1 MKRHIPNVISLMN
14 LLSGSLSVVLLLYYK
29 QAEWAAW
36 LICIAAVFDFFDG
49 FTARLLGAYSE
60 LGKQLDSLSD
70 LVSFGLAPA
79 LLLFFLL
86 QEKVGTGW
94 ESFLPFLSL
103 FIALFSAL
111 RLGIFNIDPEQS
123 SSFKGLP
130 TPASALL
137 IVSLV
142 LIQEYQ
148 AASFLGPYVLNKW
161 FLLLLVVLLP
171 VLLVSKLPLFALKFR
186 NYKFRGNEIR
196 FVFIGLT
203 VLLLI
208 LFQYASVPIIILLYI
223 ILSVINNFAANH

>member
-14 LLSGSLSVVLLLYYK
+14 LLSGSLSVVFLLYYK

-79 LLLFFLL
+79 FLLFFLL
-86 QEKVGTGW
+86 HENVGTGW
-94 ESFLPFLSL
+94 ESVLPFLSL

-148 AASFLGPYVLNKW
+148 AASFLGPIVLNKW
-161 FLLLLVVLLP
+161 FFLLLVVLLP
-171 VLLVSKLPLFALKFR
+171 VLLVSKLPLFALKFK

-196 FVFIGLT
+196 YVFVGLT

-208 LFQYASVPIIILLYI
+208 LFQYVSVPIIILLYI
-223 ILSVINNFAANH
+223 ILSVINNFATNH